1 MTAFCM
7 YMYQLQQKF
16 SKVDDPEFDYRA
28 LRKRLAIGF
37 WIFFAVY
44 SCYWGGWYV
53 VSKNDNNLAWVD
65 FATSA
70 YFVFL
75 IVLYIV
81 IGTKLIKAINRY
93 LGVDEDSEEN
103 APGVNYVIQIIV
115 LNCIACFLRA
125 IFVSLQD
132 I

>member
-1 MTAFCM
+1 M

-16 SKVDDPEFDYRA
+16 ANIDDPEFNYAA
-28 LRKRLAIGF
+28 LKKRLAIGF
-37 WIFFAVY
+37 WVYFAIY
-44 SCYWGGWYV
+44 SCYWGGWYF
-53 VSKNDNNLAWVD
+53 VSKDALNLAWVD

-70 YFVFL
+70 YFIFL

-81 IGTKLIKAINRY
+81 IGSKLIKAINKY
-93 LGVDEDSEEN
+93 LNVEDNDEEN
-103 APGVNYVIQIIV
+103 APGVSQVIQIIV

-125 IFVSLQD
+125 VFVSLQD